1 MYQSTA
7 FSDLNGIVVLNPIEP
22 WCPKEEGSLQGK
34 LVVGVR
40 TLSQSKIRGDGV
52 KNLGKKNQE
61 WGKHLEF
68 KLINNL
74 IKKLIIFEECQC
86 NLYYQEILYY

>member
-40 TLSQSKIRGDGV
+40 TLSQSKIRGGWCEEFGEEESGV
-52 KNLGKKNQE
+52 GKTFGIQ
-61 WGKHLEF
+61 
-68 KLINNL
+68 IN
-74 IKKLIIFEECQC
+74 K
-86 NLYYQEILYY
+86 